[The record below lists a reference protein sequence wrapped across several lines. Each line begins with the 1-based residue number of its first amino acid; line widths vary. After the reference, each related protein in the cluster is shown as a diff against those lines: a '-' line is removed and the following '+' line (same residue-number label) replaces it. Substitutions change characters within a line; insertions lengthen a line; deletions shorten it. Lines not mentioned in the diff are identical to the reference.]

1 MLKAKL
7 LRRFSWI
14 LLTATFITA
23 LIIGSVGRSG
33 EQSSADR
40 AAGLA
45 SSIACPQCSGQPVSE
60 SNAPIAQVIRAEI
73 KNQVDSGLT
82 DDQIRA
88 FYRTKYGDWVDL
100 NPGNDGI
107 EILVWVSPFL
117 IAGVAIGGVIL
128 AFSRRRDAD
137 TDNELSD
144 ESRKRVQELRTT
156 YESGESHRGQN
167 DRE

>member
-1 MLKAKL
+1 MLTRKSF
-7 LRRFSWI
+7 RVFSWV
-14 LLTATFITA
+14 LLLATFVTA
-23 LIIGSVGRSG
+23 LVIGIVDRSDI
-33 EQSSADR
+33 QTSADR

-45 SSIACPQCSGQPVSE
+45 STIACPQCSGQPVSE
-60 SNAPIAQVIRAEI
+60 SNAPIAEVIRAEI

-82 DDQIRA
+82 DGEIRA

-107 EILVWVSPFL
+107 EMLVWVSPFL
-117 IAGVAIGGVIL
+117 IAGVALGGMAL

-144 ESRKRVQELRTT
+144 ESRERVQELRAT
-156 YESGESHRGQN
+156 YESGESNRGQN
-167 DRE
+167 E